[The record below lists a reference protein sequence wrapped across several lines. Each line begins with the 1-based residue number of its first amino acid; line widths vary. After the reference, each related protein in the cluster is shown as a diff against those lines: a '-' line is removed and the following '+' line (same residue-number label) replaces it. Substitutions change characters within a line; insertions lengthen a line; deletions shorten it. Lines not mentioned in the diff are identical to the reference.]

1 MTNEQRIATILH
13 GMKNVLICLCGCLL
27 VGCTGSVSVSSKPS
41 DEPPQQE
48 LKTQFKSIGTLP
60 WNRYEIFRFEDE
72 GRICYFVD
80 SMRPTISCLEGK
92 KNEK

>member
-1 MTNEQRIATILH
+1 MNRLTYALILS
-13 GMKNVLICLCGCLL
+13 LIIT
-27 VGCTGSVSVSSKPS
+27 VGCSGSVSVSSKPNGNS
-41 DEPPQQE
+41 SEQTEQE
-48 LKTQFKSIGTLP
+48 QNKQFHLIGTLP